1 MKARCT
7 SLLSCT
13 TSLTVPFPPP
23 FRSNSAFSV
32 EKKLHLKPKLPLR
45 MGSDCRVHGTAG
57 DQWNAL
63 VSTSFTFYL
72 KKGEEEEKLQEAD
85 GRQRQQVEGAG
96 VWEQSRKTGGAT
108 LAAGHKKKQRCEHFN
123 NLK

>member
-1 MKARCT
+1 
-7 SLLSCT
+7 
-13 TSLTVPFPPP
+13 
-23 FRSNSAFSV
+23 
-32 EKKLHLKPKLPLR
+32 

-63 VSTSFTFYL
+63 VSTSFTFHL

-123 NLK
+123 NLKSPHDSVIFRFNSLVFI